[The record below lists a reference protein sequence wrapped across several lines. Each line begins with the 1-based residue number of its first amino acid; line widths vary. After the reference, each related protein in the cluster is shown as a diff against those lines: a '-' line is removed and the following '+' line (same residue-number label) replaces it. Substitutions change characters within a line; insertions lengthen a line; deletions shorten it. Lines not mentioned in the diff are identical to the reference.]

1 MKCNCS
7 VLEDSFFM
15 CSDCEEIDYKEI
27 KKRIAKQREAIIQL
41 SQFMGQLNHNSG
53 GLRPSPNFN
62 NYFEEEIKKI
72 LE

>member
-15 CSDCEEIDYKEI
+15 CSDCEEIDCKEI
-27 KKRIAKQREAIIQL
+27 KKRIAKQREAIAKLAEYVDRI
-41 SQFMGQLNHNSG
+41 NTNSN
-53 GLRPSPNFN
+53 SPFSNDV
-62 NYFEEEIKKI
+62 EEEIKKI